1 MNALAQV
8 RVNGAERFV
17 NGGDEIPT
25 MPVAVSPDPAYIG
38 IPRMPEE
45 FARADPSLKTEVP
58 LYADVAT
65 QIRQAR
71 RLLLA
76 GNYAA
81 FSQIP
86 HIAKQ
91 LYQNG
96 EISRSFNFSAYHYE
110 TRKEHAADAALDEVK
125 AVAWERD
132 ELLRLFDHFMPGK
145 TKACIGLMIHFLLA
159 QAVIIQR
166 YPGKLPPVD
175 VHKCF
180 EDSRLKFI
188 KGVAVVATIATGIHL
203 LGKGVTSVATAEAG
217 AAGAT
222 AAGSAG
228 AIAVPTITPT
238 ITYTVAG
245 EALVS
250 GAPLIG
256 KTALASAIGTAE
268 KVINTKRTVE
278 AVVNGQLPPPP
289 ISLGDGSLTDF
300 ASITAEKILQDQL
313 QRKLTEAEEKMM
325 LAEIERQRQYLAQ
338 FEPTHAP
345 VVNSGLPAELTAAQK
360 DRADQVLEEKKG
372 VQGMLLALA
381 IPAALFLIGG

>member
-8 RVNGAERFV
+8 RVNGGA
-17 NGGDEIPT
+17 EIPT
-25 MPVAVSPDPAYIG
+25 MPVATSFQPAVVPIQ
-38 IPRMPEE
+38 EE
-45 FARADPSLKTEVP
+45 PIAKIAAGGDT
-58 LYADVAT
+58 DIAT
-65 QIRQAR
+65 QIRHAR
-71 RLLLA
+71 QFLLA
-76 GNYAA
+76 GKYADFA
-81 FSQIP
+81 QLP
-86 HIAKQ
+86 YIATQ
-91 LYQNG
+91 LFQNG
-96 EISRSFNFSAYHYE
+96 DLSRSFNFSAYHYE
-110 TRKEHAADAALDEVK
+110 TIKEHATDAALDEVK
-125 AVAWERD
+125 AVPWERD

-145 TKACIGLMIHFLLA
+145 TKHCIGLMIHFLLA

-188 KGVAVVATIATGIHL
+188 KGVAVVAAVATGVHF
-203 LGKGVTSVATAEAG
+203 LGKGVTGAATAEAG

-222 AAGSAG
+222 AAGSAAG

-268 KVINTKRTVE
+268 KVINTKRTIE
-278 AVVNGQLPPPP
+278 AVVNGELPPPP

-300 ASITAEKILQDQL
+300 ASITGEKILQDQL
-313 QRKLTEAEEKMM
+313 QRKLTEAEEKML

-338 FEPTHAP
+338 FEPAHAP

-360 DRADQVLEEKKG
+360 DRADQVLEQTEG
-372 VQGMLLALA
+372 AQGMLLALA

>member
-1 MNALAQV
+1 M
-8 RVNGAERFV
+8 

-25 MPVAVSPDPAYIG
+25 MPVATSFQPAI
-38 IPRMPEE
+38 
-45 FARADPSLKTEVP
+45 VP
-58 LYADVAT
+58 TQAEPAATIAT

-71 RLLLA
+71 RFLLA
-76 GNYAA
+76 GNYAG

-86 HIAKQ
+86 HIARQ
-91 LYQNG
+91 LYQDG
-96 EISRSFNFSAYHYE
+96 DISRSFNFSAYHHE
-110 TRKEHAADAALDEVK
+110 TVKEHATDAALDEVK
-125 AVAWERD
+125 AVPWERD

-145 TKACIGLMIHFLLA
+145 TKACIGVMLHFLLA
-159 QAVIIQR
+159 QSILIQR
-166 YPGKLPPVD
+166 IPASLPPVD

-188 KGVAVVATIATGIHL
+188 KGVAVVATVATGIHF
-203 LGKGVTSVATAEAG
+203 LGKEVIGAAAADAG

-222 AAGSAG
+222 AAG
-228 AIAVPTITPT
+228 AIAVPTIAPT

-256 KTALASAIGTAE
+256 KTALASALGTAE
-268 KVINTKRTVE
+268 KVINTKRTID
-278 AVVNGQLPPPP
+278 AVVNGELPPPP

-300 ASITAEKILQDQL
+300 ASKTGEKILQDQL
-313 QRKLTEAEEKMM
+313 QRQLTEAEEKMM

-338 FEPTHAP
+338 FEPAHAP
-345 VVNSGLPAELTAAQK
+345 VVNSGLPSQLTAAQK
-360 DRADQVLEEKKG
+360 DRADQVLEQKEG
-372 VQGMLLALA
+372 AQGILLALA